1 MADLLGIYGQ
11 FVGRPPSVDPDTGE
25 IAQLPGSLSPEA
37 KRARRY
43 QRARSIGRLL
53 GHRGLSACH
62 RSRVSKLCG
71 VTVNAKHGAVRS
83 GFYLGLQSCG
93 KVWLCPH
100 CQPRIASRRGRE
112 VQQAVDAWIL
122 QGGAVLLVTFTLAHG
137 LPDRLV
143 DTLAALKDA
152 GRRLAQ
158 HRALKALGPSIGLHG
173 RIVSTEITH
182 GSNGWHPHLHQLWF
196 VRPGLDLA
204 VLQSALAPAWRASL
218 QRSGFSASDAHGV
231 RVDGGDR
238 AARYVSKMGE
248 ADSSPWTLANELT
261 QTGAKLGRGGSRSVW
276 QILDDYRDRTIP
288 RVDRKRCAALLLE
301 YAAATKG
308 TKALKWSPGLK
319 DRFGIGDTTDE
330 DLACEEA
337 DADTYEIAEIGP
349 DDWPAVVRHQ
359 VQAHLLTVAEDH
371 GSAGVARVVAGL
383 RAITERHP
391 AGADG
396 CGSETG
402 APCAPVTASAAVSDS
417 PPACSLGAQGRVF
430 PDPLVSV
437 IP

>member
-1 MADLLGIYGQ
+1 
-11 FVGRPPSVDPDTGE
+11 
-25 IAQLPGSLSPEA
+25 
-37 KRARRY
+37 
-43 QRARSIGRLL
+43 
-53 GHRGLSACH
+53 
-62 RSRVSKLCG
+62 
-71 VTVNAKHGAVRS
+71 
-83 GFYLGLQSCG
+83 
-93 KVWLCPH
+93 
-100 CQPRIASRRGRE
+100 
-112 VQQAVDAWIL
+112 
-122 QGGAVLLVTFTLAHG
+122 
-137 LPDRLV
+137 
-143 DTLAALKDA
+143 
-152 GRRLAQ
+152 
-158 HRALKALGPSIGLHG
+158 
-173 RIVSTEITH
+173 
-182 GSNGWHPHLHQLWF
+182 
-196 VRPGLDLA
+196 
-204 VLQSALAPAWRASL
+204 
-218 QRSGFSASDAHGV
+218 
-231 RVDGGDR
+231 
-238 AARYVSKMGE
+238 
-248 ADSSPWTLANELT
+248 LANELT